1 MEIRTTLHFDK
12 NLAKKLRKNPQL
24 KNNIKKQVS
33 LLKENLHHP
42 SLKLHKLSGKRAQE
56 YSFWIEGN
64 LRITF
69 ILIEAISKPRLRL
82 GFESPS
88 GAYSIPVQKVLKWAV
103 DNVILFTDVITHDE
117 Y

>member
-1 MEIRTTLHFDK
+1 MNIRTTAYFDK
-12 NLAKKLRKNPQL
+12 SLSKKIRKNPQL
-24 KNNIKKQVS
+24 KAKIKKQIE
-33 LLKENLHHP
+33 LLRENLRHP

-69 ILIEAISKPRLRL
+69 MIIN
-82 GFESPS
+82 
-88 GAYSIPVQKVLKWAV
+88 
-103 DNVILFTDVITHDE
+103 DVILFTDIITHDE